1 MLEKIIGFSIRNKV
15 IIGLAVLG
23 LMAWGIRS
31 AMLLPIDAVPDI
43 TNNQV
48 QVITQSPNLGA
59 PEIEKYITYPIEVA
73 TANVPGLVETRSIS
87 RFGLSVITLVF
98 EDDVDVYWA
107 RAQVTERLKEAQQ
120 SIPEGVGEPMLAPVS
135 TGLSEIYQ
143 YVIKPVDDA
152 DTLWDLT
159 KLRTVQD
166 WQLKREL
173 LRVPGVADVS
183 SFGGYL
189 KQYHVKLNPQLLQS
203 AGVSLHEVMTAL
215 EQGSSNTGAAY
226 IEKGDRA
233 YFIRGLGM
241 AESISDLEQ
250 LVIKNNNGVPVLVR
264 DIGKVEVS
272 HAVRYG
278 AMTRD
283 GKEEAVGGIILMLKG
298 ENSSAVIERVKTKI
312 AELQKS
318 LPAGLKVE
326 AFLDREVL
334 VKKAISTVITNLVEG
349 GLIVIFV
356 LILMLGNLRAGF
368 IVASVIPL
376 SMLFAISLMQTFG
389 VSGNLMSL
397 GAIDFGLIV
406 DGAVII
412 VEIVVR
418 KINEHLHL
426 HQRFKSRKDFE
437 SIVAKGAGEIMQS
450 AAFGQ
455 FIILIV
461 YIPILALTGI
471 EGKMFKPMAITVSFA
486 IVGAF
491 ILSLTYVPMMSALLL
506 KSEKE
511 EKEHLAEKLINR
523 LRNAY
528 LPVLEWFLSNRI
540 KVAGAALGLLAGTV
554 VLFNTLGGEFIPQL
568 DEGDYALETRLLP
581 GSSLTQS
588 IEVSKVVEQKLLRSF
603 PDEIKT
609 AVAKIGTSE
618 IPTDPMPIEA
628 MDLILVLNPREQWT
642 KATNKKE
649 LDEAIENVL
658 ADIPGVAFSL
668 QQPIQMRFN
677 ELMTSAKTDVV
688 IKLYGQDLDILAHK
702 GEQIAS
708 LIAPVD
714 GVKDVQAQKITGLP
728 QIQIRYHRQQMASY
742 GISTQRIN
750 EYIETAIAGKKA
762 GIMFENEQG
771 FDLVLKMQDDAREGA
786 EDFNNIFI
794 TNDAGLHVP
803 LKELAEIT
811 TVEGPAEINRDDTK
825 RRISI
830 GFNVRGRDVQSV
842 VNEIETILDK
852 KLHLPSGYHL
862 KYGGQFENLIHAR
875 NRLLLVVPASLL
887 VILVLLFFS
896 FNSVKQSLLIFTAIP
911 LAAVGGVISLWLR
924 NMPFSISA
932 GVGFI
937 ALFGVAVLNGIVLI
951 AHFNHL
957 REQGIQDIRQRIL
970 EGVSDR
976 FRPVLMTAMVASLG
990 FLPMAL
996 SNGAGAEVQ
1005 KPLATVV
1012 IGGLISSTMLTLLV
1026 LPVLYYWSEMH
1037 TRIPAKGVAIALLFV
1052 TVSLPSRAQVPVLS
1066 MQQAVDSA
1074 MQQHP
1079 LVKDA
1084 EAYMKQTRT
1093 LKKTAFNPPPLDV
1106 LMESPTGSEMRP
1118 GILQTFDFPVVY
1130 TSQARNAKQQIR
1142 VAQQEQT
1149 ITLAQLKKQVRE
1161 AWASWQ
1167 YAVLYLRVTAEQD
1180 SLFQSLLSAAQLS
1193 EKLGA
1198 VSGIDLLN
1206 ISNEAAHYRY
1216 ALQTAQQ
1223 EYELARQTLS
1233 TLCMLKG
1240 TYTPDTTT
1248 AIHSL
1253 PGQWAIP
1260 AVTATPFH
1268 QLAAEQLKLSKQQLA
1283 LEKWRLAPGF
1293 TIGYLNQGSNSTPFD
1308 MRLRY
1313 GIRVPLFI
1321 HSQLAGIRA
1330 ARIQTERS
1338 TYRMEATTLQLQT
1351 ELETANHNRLVAVN
1365 ALHYFIQSAL
1375 PQADALRKA
1384 SMVSYRSGE
1393 ISRFQHIYNL
1403 NQTHRIRLE
1412 YLQAIQSYH
1421 TAFTQILY
1429 LKGE

>member
-1 MLEKIIGFSIRNKV
+1 MLEKIIGFSIRNKLL
-15 IIGLAVLG
+15 IGLMVLG
-23 LMAWGIRS
+23 MTTWGIRS

-73 TANVPGLVETRSIS
+73 TANVPGLEETRSVS

-107 RAQVTERLKEAQQ
+107 RAQVAERLKEAQQ
-120 SIPEGVGEPMLAPVS
+120 NIPSGVGEPMLAPVS

-143 YVIKPVDDA
+143 YVIKPVNGT
-152 DTLWDLT
+152 DTSWSLT
-159 KLRTVQD
+159 ELRTLQD

-203 AGVSLHEVMTAL
+203 AGVSLHEVMSAL

-241 AESISDLEQ
+241 AESISDLEH

-264 DIGKVEVS
+264 DIGKVEIA

-283 GKEEAVGGIILMLKG
+283 GKGEAVGGIILMLKG
-298 ENSSAVIERVKTKI
+298 ENSSAVIERVKTKM
-312 AELQKS
+312 AELQKT
-318 LPAGLKVE
+318 LPQGLEVE
-326 AFLDREVL
+326 AFLDREAL
-334 VKKAISTVITNLVEG
+334 VKKAISTVIKNLVEG

-376 SMLFAISLMQTFG
+376 SMLFAISLMYAFG

-418 KINEHLHL
+418 KINEHLHT
-426 HQRFKSRKDFE
+426 HQRFESRKDFE

-491 ILSLTYVPMMSALLL
+491 ILSLTYVPMMSAWLL
-506 KSEKE
+506 KSDKE
-511 EKEHLAEKLINR
+511 EKEHLAERLIHR
-523 LRNAY
+523 LRNRY
-528 LPVLEWFLSNRI
+528 LPVLEWFLNNKKQVITSS
-540 KVAGAALGLLAGTV
+540 LLLLVGTV
-554 VLFNTLGGEFIPQL
+554 LLFNTLGGEFIPQL

-588 IEVSKVVEQKLLRSF
+588 IEVSKVVERKLLEAF

-628 MDLILVLNPREQWT
+628 MDVILVLHPRDRWT
-642 KATNKKE
+642 KAHNKEE
-649 LDEAIENVL
+649 LDNAIENVL
-658 ADIPGVAFSL
+658 AEIPGVAFSL

-688 IKLYGQDLDILAHK
+688 IKLYGRDLDVLAQK
-702 GEQIAS
+702 GEQIAA
-708 LIAPVD
+708 LITPVK

-728 QIQIRYHRQQMASY
+728 QIQIRYHRQQMANY

-750 EYIETAIAGKKA
+750 DYIETAIAGKKA

-794 TNDAGLHVP
+794 TNDAGLQVP
-803 LKELAEIT
+803 LKELADIS

-830 GFNVRGRDVQSV
+830 GFNVRGRDVESV
-842 VNEIETILDK
+842 VKEIESILNK
-852 KLHLPSGYHL
+852 KIQLPSGYYL
-862 KYGGQFENLIHAR
+862 KYGGQFENLINAR
-875 NRLLLVVPASLL
+875 NRLLVVVPASLL

-896 FNSVKQSLLIFTAIP
+896 FHSVKQSLLIFTAIP
-911 LAAVGGVISLWLR
+911 LAAVGGVLSLWLR
-924 NMPFSISA
+924 DMPFSISA

-957 REQGIQDIRQRIL
+957 REQGLQDIKQRIL

-1012 IGGLISSTMLTLLV
+1012 IGGLISSTILTLLV
-1026 LPVLYYWSEMH
+1026 LPVLYYWSE
-1037 TRIPAKGVAIALLFV
+1037 TRARIRTTHAVVAVLLVLSWPA
-1052 TVSLPSRAQVPVLS
+1052 RAQSPALS

-1074 MQQHP
+1074 LNNHP
-1079 LVKDA
+1079 MVKDA
-1084 EAYMKQTRT
+1084 ETYVKQTRT
-1093 LKKTAFNPPPLDV
+1093 LKKAAFNPPPLDV

-1118 GILQTFDFPVVY
+1118 GILQTFDFPLVY
-1130 TSQARNAKQQIR
+1130 TAQSHYAKQQYRI
-1142 VAQQEQT
+1142 AQQEQT
-1149 ITLAQLKKQVRE
+1149 VTLAQLKKQVRD
-1161 AWASWQ
+1161 AWNNWH
-1167 YAVLYLRVTAEQD
+1167 YAALYLRVTSEQD
-1180 SLFQSLLSAAQLS
+1180 SLFQALLAAAQLS

-1206 ISNEAAHYRY
+1206 ISAEAAHYRY
-1216 ALQTAQQ
+1216 TVQVAKQ
-1223 EYELARQTLS
+1223 EYELAAQILNQ
-1233 TLCMLKG
+1233 LCALKG
-1240 TYTPDTTT
+1240 NYSPDTATEKT
-1248 AIHSL
+1248 VPLELSMPQA
-1253 PGQWAIP
+1253 
-1260 AVTATPFH
+1260 TATPYH
-1268 QLAAEQLKLSKQQLA
+1268 QLASAQMKLSQQQLSV
-1283 LEKWRLAPGF
+1283 EKWRLAPGL
-1293 TIGYLNQGSNSTPFD
+1293 TVGYLNQGNSNTPFD

-1313 GIRVPLFI
+1313 GIRVPLFF
-1321 HSQLAGIRA
+1321 HSQLAAIRA
-1330 ARIQTERS
+1330 ARLQTERS
-1338 TYRMEATTLQLQT
+1338 SYQLEATTLKLQT
-1351 ELETANHNRLVAVN
+1351 DIQAAQNKWQQAIR
-1365 ALHYFIQSAL
+1365 ALTYYRQNAL
-1375 PQADALRKA
+1375 PQADALRNA
-1384 SMVSYRSGE
+1384 SILSYRSGE

-1412 YLQAIQSYH
+1412 YLQAIKAYIESY
-1421 TAFTQILY
+1421 AQVKY